1 MSRFD
6 RYMLSRF
13 MVLFG
18 FFALVLVAVYWVN
31 RAVILFD
38 RLIGDGHSAAIFLEF
53 TALSLPNVIR
63 LVLPMAAFA
72 ATTYVT
78 NRLSA
83 DSELAVVQATG
94 YSPWR
99 LARPVALFGLLVMAM
114 MLVLSHVLVPASLA
128 QLREREGDIAESVSA
143 QLLREGQ
150 FLHPSD
156 DVTFYIREIT
166 PEGELTDVFLSDRR
180 QEGRAVTY
188 TADTAYILSEG
199 GAFNLVMLNGLAQTY
214 DAAEERL
221 STTNFEDLTYDI
233 SGLVEGAGD
242 RRRRTYAMSSYELFF
257 RTEEM
262 AEIASDT
269 VGEVL
274 EEAHGRNQQ
283 PLLALV
289 AALIG
294 YSALIAGGFSRF
306 GLGRQIVLAIFLL
319 VVVKLVESVVTTPVR
334 ENGALWPLIYLPTV
348 AGLGI
353 VAVLLHLASRPFRR
367 GPAAAPPPDPGPE
380 APA

>member
-1 MSRFD
+1 
-6 RYMLSRF
+6 MLSRF

-18 FFALVLVAVYWVN
+18 FFALVLVSVYWVN
-31 RAVILFD
+31 RAVLLFD

-83 DSELAVVQATG
+83 DSELIVVQATG

-99 LARPVALFGLLVMAM
+99 LARPALAFGVLVMAM

-128 QLREREGDIAESVSA
+128 QLREREGEIAESVSA

-156 DVTFYIREIT
+156 DVTFFIREIT
-166 PEGELTDVFLSDRR
+166 QDGELRDVFLSDRR
-180 QEGRAVTY
+180 QGGRAVTY
-188 TADTAYILSEG
+188 TADTAYVLREAG
-199 GAFNLVMLNGLAQTY
+199 GMNLVMLNGLAQTY
-214 DAAEERL
+214 EDGGDRL
-221 STTNFEDLTYDI
+221 STTTFSDLTYDI
-233 SGLVEGAGD
+233 TALIDDGGS

-257 RTEEM
+257 RTAEM
-262 AEIASDT
+262 AEIADDSI
-269 VGEVL
+269 GEVL
-274 EEAHGRNQQ
+274 EEAHGRIQQ

-289 AALIG
+289 AALVG
-294 YSALIAGGFSRF
+294 YAALMVGGYSRF
-306 GLGRQIVLAIFLL
+306 GLGRQIVFAIFLL
-319 VVVKLVESVVTTPVR
+319 VLVKLTESVVTTPVR
-334 ENGALWPLIYLPTV
+334 ANGALWPLIYLPTLI
-348 AGLGI
+348 GLAI
-353 VAVLLHLASRPFRR
+353 VAALLHVASRPFRR
-367 GPAAAPPPDPGPE
+367 ARPARE
-380 APA
+380 ATA

>member
-1 MSRFD
+1 MGRFD

-18 FFALVLVAVYWVN
+18 FFALVLVSVYWVN
-31 RAVILFD
+31 RAVLLFD

-83 DSELAVVQATG
+83 DSELIVVQATG

-99 LARPVALFGLLVMAM
+99 LARPALAFGVLVMAM

-128 QLREREGDIAESVSA
+128 QLREREGEIAESVSA

-156 DVTFYIREIT
+156 DVTFFIREIT
-166 PEGELTDVFLSDRR
+166 QDGELRDVFLSDRR
-180 QEGRAVTY
+180 QGGRAVTY
-188 TADTAYILSEG
+188 TADTAYVLREAG
-199 GAFNLVMLNGLAQTY
+199 GMNLVMLNGLAQTY
-214 DAAEERL
+214 EDGGDRL
-221 STTNFEDLTYDI
+221 STTTFSDLTYDI
-233 SGLVEGAGD
+233 TALIDDGGS

-257 RTEEM
+257 RTAEM
-262 AEIASDT
+262 AEIADDSI
-269 VGEVL
+269 GEVL
-274 EEAHGRNQQ
+274 EEAHGRIQQ

-289 AALIG
+289 AALVG
-294 YSALIAGGFSRF
+294 YAALMVGGYSRF
-306 GLGRQIVLAIFLL
+306 GLGRQIVFAIFLL
-319 VVVKLVESVVTTPVR
+319 VLVKLTESVVTTPVR
-334 ENGALWPLIYLPTV
+334 ANGALWPLIYLPTLI
-348 AGLGI
+348 GLAI
-353 VAVLLHLASRPFRR
+353 VAALLHVASRPFRR
-367 GPAAAPPPDPGPE
+367 ARPARE
-380 APA
+380 ATA